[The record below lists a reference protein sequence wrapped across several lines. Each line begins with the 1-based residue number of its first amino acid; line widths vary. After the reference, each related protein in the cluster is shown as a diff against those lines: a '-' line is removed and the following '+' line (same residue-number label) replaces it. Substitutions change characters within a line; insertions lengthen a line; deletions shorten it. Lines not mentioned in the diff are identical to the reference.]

1 MDQPR
6 PLFILIGL
14 AGLLAMAAGVYV
26 SVVAST
32 SVRPAAAAVAAPSP

>member
-26 SVVAST
+26 SVVAAS
-32 SVRPAAAAVAAPSP
+32 SVATPPTVTTASP